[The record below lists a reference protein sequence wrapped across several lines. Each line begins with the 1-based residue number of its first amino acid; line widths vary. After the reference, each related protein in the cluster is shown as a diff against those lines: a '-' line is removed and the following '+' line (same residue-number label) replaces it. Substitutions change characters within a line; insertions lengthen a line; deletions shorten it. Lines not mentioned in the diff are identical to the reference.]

1 MDLFSKNKTKE
12 EINNAI
18 NNLFNTNVVT
28 NEKENENGE
37 EDTWTM
43 NGEKIRAHSKSNEN
57 KPFSNDI

>member
-12 EINNAI
+12 EIDNEI

-28 NEKENENGE
+28 GEKENVNGE
-37 EDTWTM
+37 DDTFEM
-43 NGEKIRAHSKSNEN
+43 YGETIKSHSKSNEN